1 MSETIPESHVE
12 LIAGPIYSTLTTIAP
27 DGIPENTVIWCSWDG
42 SHVLVNTRR
51 NSRKIRNIEK
61 NPKVA
66 LTAIDPENAY
76 NWIDVRGTVTD
87 ISPDVDYKNINSH
100 SKIYMDKDEYYGGV
114 APLEWKGRD
123 ERVVIRIK
131 PERVVSFVPGI

>member
-42 SHVLVNTRR
+42 SYVLVNTRR

-66 LTAIDPENAY
+66 LTAIDPKNAY

-87 ISPDVDYKNINSH
+87 ITTDVDYKNINSH
-100 SKIYMDKDEYYGGV
+100 AKIYRGEDEYYGGV
-114 APLEWKGRD
+114 APLELKGRD
-123 ERVVIRIK
+123 ERVIIRIK
-131 PERVVSFVPGI
+131 PERVVAYAPRN

>member
-1 MSETIPESHVE
+1 MSATIPESHID
-12 LIAGPIYSTLTTIAP
+12 LITGPIYSTFTTIAP

-66 LTAIDPENAY
+66 LTAIDPQNAY

-87 ISPDVDYKNINSH
+87 ITPDVEYKNINSH
-100 SKIYMDKDEYYGGV
+100 AKTYRGEDEYYGGV
-114 APLEWKGRD
+114 VPLEWKGRD

-131 PERVVSFVPGI
+131 PERVVAFAPRY

>member
-1 MSETIPESHVE
+1 
-12 LIAGPIYSTLTTIAP
+12 
-27 DGIPENTVIWCSWDG
+27 
-42 SHVLVNTRR
+42 VLVNTRR

-87 ISPDVDYKNINSH
+87 ITTDVDYKNINSH
-100 SKIYMDKDEYYGGV
+100 AKIYRGEDEYYGGV
-114 APLEWKGRD
+114 APLELKGRD
-123 ERVVIRIK
+123 ERVIIRIK
-131 PERVVSFVPGI
+131 PERVVAYAPQ